1 MYSGFMIDDERIVG
15 LKVSIICP
23 TEVCFVELNVHRI
36 CSQASQDGEMEDID
50 VFVL

>member
-15 LKVSIICP
+15 LKVGVLFF
-23 TEVCFVELNVHRI
+23 VCVFRGVERLL
-36 CSQASQDGEMEDID
+36 QASPDGEMEDID